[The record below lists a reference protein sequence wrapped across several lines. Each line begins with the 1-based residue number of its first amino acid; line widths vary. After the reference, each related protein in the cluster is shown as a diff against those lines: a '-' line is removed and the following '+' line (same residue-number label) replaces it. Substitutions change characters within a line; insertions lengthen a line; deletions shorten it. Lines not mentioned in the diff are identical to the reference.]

1 MNRIK
6 KYFKLM
12 VVLSLVIWSVRM
24 IYPAY
29 VEYSKTR
36 LQLYEIEKKLL
47 EQQKKN
53 ENVRIRN
60 HKLKTDLKEIERVA
74 REKFGWSKSGEK
86 IYDFSNLPE

>member
-12 VVLSLVIWSVRM
+12 VILSLVIWSVRM